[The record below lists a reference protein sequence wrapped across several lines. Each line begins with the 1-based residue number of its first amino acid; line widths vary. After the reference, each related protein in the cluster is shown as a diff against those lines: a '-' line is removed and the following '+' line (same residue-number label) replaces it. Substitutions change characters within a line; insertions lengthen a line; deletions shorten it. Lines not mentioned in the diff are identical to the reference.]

1 MTSVLDHFDSLLT
14 VYVTVQNV
22 KKKLLL
28 LLLYHRGVN
37 MSNLFFKLY
46 YYKTGK
52 DKIDFFRLRFLFY
65 FNKEKQ

>member
-65 FNKEKQ
+65 LNKEKQ